1 MSGGTARGH
10 DYAVKFNYPAELLKA
25 DPGMVPAITV
35 NMAIALTPFS
45 PREQFAALDCPF
57 GLWIGSEDELF
68 VPEKVLAFADLA
80 GSVRSRSQVGTIAGA
95 KHLSILLRAHET
107 IGPWITSMVNGKKP

>member
-1 MSGGTARGH
+1 
-10 DYAVKFNYPAELLKA
+10 
-25 DPGMVPAITV
+25 
-35 NMAIALTPFS
+35 
-45 PREQFAALDCPF
+45 
-57 GLWIGSEDELF
+57 
-68 VPEKVLAFADLA
+68 VLAFADLA